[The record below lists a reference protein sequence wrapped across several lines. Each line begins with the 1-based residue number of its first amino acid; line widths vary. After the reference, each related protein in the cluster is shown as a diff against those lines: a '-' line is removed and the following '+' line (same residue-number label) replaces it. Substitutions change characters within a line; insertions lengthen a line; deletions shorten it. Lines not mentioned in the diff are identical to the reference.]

1 MKTSKLSPAIAT
13 RLDREVKFTTQ
24 AGSLPSCVF
33 LAYQGAR
40 AGQGSLNT
48 QALQS
53 GDNEEKREAGGQ
65 GEFSV
70 GLAARRDVA
79 SQPAT

>member
-1 MKTSKLSPAIAT
+1 M
-13 RLDREVKFTTQ
+13 R
-24 AGSLPSCVF
+24 CVI
-33 LAYQGAR
+33 GAFIGYHGR
-40 AGQGSLNT
+40 KRVY
-48 QALQS
+48 
-53 GDNEEKREAGGQ
+53 EEKREAEGQ